1 MSHSPDP
8 PSRRIVTNRTSS
20 DYAEALSRKGQ
31 ESIEVIFFS
40 GSDAEAFLR
49 AVEAN
54 VTHGLPLSQADRNAA
69 AERIITSHPHMSD
82 RAIAR
87 SAGLS
92 ARTVARIRQRVTVDG
107 PDTVVRVGRDGKV
120 RPLNSTDGRARAAR
134 LIAENPRASLRE
146 IAIDAGVS
154 PGTVRDVRMRLM
166 RGDDPTAVRQDAPAK
181 AEKNATETP
190 DVILEKLL
198 RDPSL
203 RHNEAGRHLLRL
215 LQFHA
220 KGDWIISA
228 VPPHCT
234 PLVADL
240 AAHYGRM
247 WLEFAQ
253 ALEGRERPE
262 TSGPIA
268 VNSSSV

>member
-1 MSHSPDP
+1 M
-8 PSRRIVTNRTSS
+8 
-20 DYAEALSRKGQ
+20 
-31 ESIEVIFFS
+31 
-40 GSDAEAFLR
+40 
-49 AVEAN
+49 
-54 VTHGLPLSQADRNAA
+54 
-69 AERIITSHPHMSD
+69 
-82 RAIAR
+82 
-87 SAGLS
+87 
-92 ARTVARIRQRVTVDG
+92 DG